1 MRGKNADMARA
12 FAICSQIYCCV
23 FRLNLKYC
31 TKSKYLKNTNIHKIV
46 HTVCHRL
53 CRYTYL
59 HKIVILYVTGCVD
72 IFAVVGKC
80 ESLII
85 LRKLAEAECTFSNLS

>member
-31 TKSKYLKNTNIHKIV
+31 TKSKYFKNTNVQKIV
-46 HTVCHRL
+46 H
-53 CRYTYL
+53 
-59 HKIVILYVTGCVD
+59 KVTDCVD
-72 IFAVVGKC
+72 TYVC
-80 ESLII
+80 LQ
-85 LRKLAEAECTFSNLS
+85 L